1 MRLQL
6 LFFPPPRKESCRE
19 TVTFFSETLACGE
32 KKVGSR
38 TKSRIASRISEMGQ
52 LPRRAVV
59 DSAGHTVITR
69 YMLVMAVLAA
79 AVFTEKQI
87 GLEAEVTNDLM

>member
-1 MRLQL
+1 MEGAKR
-6 LFFPPPRKESCRE
+6 
-19 TVTFFSETLACGE
+19 GE
-32 KKVGSR
+32 
-38 TKSRIASRISEMGQ
+38 GQ

-87 GLEAEVTNDLM
+87 GLEAKVTNDLM